1 MAPVHNI
8 SFRAQPDQTF
18 LALAKSKAAM
28 AMSMTTGQV
37 RDTKRCLKRKVIL
50 KPQEEDL
57 FFNQE

>member
-37 RDTKRCLKRKVIL
+37 RDTKICNVLNRVV
-50 KPQEEDL
+50 L
-57 FFNQE
+57 FVM